1 MSIEK
6 KKIFPKVKK
15 KFQNF
20 LTDESGKITKKWA
33 LWLSAGAA
41 LLATFDN
48 VDAAIYHHNV
58 AVDTAHSNVTSHA
71 SGYAHCSGSGRDYY
85 CSGHS
90 NVPNGAHSNTTYGNF
105 YNIAVDYTPGV
116 GCTQNH
122 ASGLVNGHANQAI
135 DNGGTLTQT
144 AINGITGHAN
154 HISHGNHGSGGWC

>member
-33 LWLSAGAA
+33 LWLAAGAA
-41 LLATFDN
+41 LLSAFDN
-48 VDAAIYHHNV
+48 VDAAVYHYNTS
-58 AVDTAHSNVTSHA
+58 VDTAHSSHA
-71 SGYAHCSGSGRDYY
+71 SHLNSHTSNCGGEN
-85 CSGHS
+85 HS
-90 NVPNGAHSNTTYGNF
+90 NIAGGSHSNTTYGNF

-154 HISHGNHGSGGWC
+154 HVSHGNHGSGGWC